1 MRRIQ
6 RSPAAAVGISLNGG
20 LLSLNIS
27 SDEFSKEEISDI
39 LKSYRQKQNYYRL
52 RNGDYISLEDNA
64 ISLITEMLEGLQLSQ
79 QEIFSGEEILIPQYR
94 ACYIDQMLQK
104 DHPEILIDQSVD
116 YSNMVRKMEHIDEN
130 EYEVP
135 KNLNGKLRG
144 YQRTGYQWM
153 RTLGEYGFG
162 GILADDMGLGKTIQT
177 IAYLLG
183 RKNAGYKKP
192 SLIICPASLVY
203 NWQKELERFAPSLR
217 VKMVS
222 GTARFRKEAIQ
233 SKEQADVW
241 ITSYDMAKRDVSLYA
256 KCQFDTQIID
266 EAQNIKNYYTQ
277 AAKAVKL
284 IPSDIRFALTGTPI
298 ENRLSEL
305 WSIFDYLMPGIL
317 GSYQQFRAEYE
328 IPVVQNESEDT
339 MERLKKMVSAFILR
353 RVKQDVLTE
362 LPEKIEQVL
371 YAQMEAEQR
380 KLYVG
385 RASQLV
391 ESLQNQ
397 SELEISRGKIEI
409 LAELTRLR
417 QICCDP
423 RLIYED
429 FTAKA
434 CKVDMCE
441 ELIHDAVEGNNKVLI
456 FSQFTS
462 IFPILEEK
470 LKKAGIAYYKLTG
483 ETPKMQRVQMAESFN
498 QNQVPVF
505 LISLKAG
512 GTGLNLTGANIVIH
526 FDPWWN
532 IAAQNQA
539 TDRAHRIG
547 QKNQVTVYKLI
558 AKDTIEEKIIELQEK
573 KKELAEEVLG
583 GEGISVARLNRE
595 DLLEILDKKM

>member
-1 MRRIQ
+1 
-6 RSPAAAVGISLNGG
+6 
-20 LLSLNIS
+20 
-27 SDEFSKEEISDI
+27 
-39 LKSYRQKQNYYRL
+39 
-52 RNGDYISLEDNA
+52 
-64 ISLITEMLEGLQLSQ
+64 
-79 QEIFSGEEILIPQYR
+79 
-94 ACYIDQMLQK
+94 
-104 DHPEILIDQSVD
+104 
-116 YSNMVRKMEHIDEN
+116 MEHIEEN

-470 LKKAGIAYYKLTG
+470 LKKAGISYYKLTG

-498 QNQVPVF
+498 QDQVPVF